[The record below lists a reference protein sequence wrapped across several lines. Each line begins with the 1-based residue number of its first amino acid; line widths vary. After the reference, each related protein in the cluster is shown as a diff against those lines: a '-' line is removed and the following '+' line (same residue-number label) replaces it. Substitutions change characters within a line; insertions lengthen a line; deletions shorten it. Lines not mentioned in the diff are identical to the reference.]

1 MIPAKGNAQCFKLW
15 GLTCQYRTA
24 DPSVPYDLII
34 ILCVIICITG
44 VNAAA
49 RFCKVSGLTCHYK
62 TADPSVP
69 YDVII
74 ILCVIICI
82 TGVKAGAQCCKVSGL
97 KCDYKTAGPSFPF
110 DGAMAEAR
118 CDAGALALGE
128 FLMK

>member
-15 GLTCQYRTA
+15 GLTCQYR
-24 DPSVPYDLII
+24 
-34 ILCVIICITG
+34 
-44 VNAAA
+44 
-49 RFCKVSGLTCHYK
+49 